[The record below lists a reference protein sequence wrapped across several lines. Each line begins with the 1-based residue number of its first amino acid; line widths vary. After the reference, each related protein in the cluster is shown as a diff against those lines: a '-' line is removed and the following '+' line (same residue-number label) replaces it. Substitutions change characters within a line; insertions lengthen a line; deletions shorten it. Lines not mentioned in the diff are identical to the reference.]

1 MVLDPPPAFADD
13 DETPT
18 ETITPFDDGATA
30 SEAAAMDECDEASF
44 LIEQG
49 LLDEARE
56 ILETVLVAYPR
67 DSRAKALLQRLESLA
82 ENAEPPA
89 PPEPAP
95 PPAVAAVGDEGKDA
109 FDLAAELAEEIDELA
124 ETEPPAPLG
133 GDDYQVSVEEVFSEF
148 KKGLQKIVKPE
159 DVDTHYDLGIA
170 YKEMGLVDD
179 AIAEFAVAKQG
190 CPGKKKELDCLTMIG
205 LLHMQKGSAR
215 EAIDAF
221 KEALTSEH
229 ATADVAKALRFELG
243 AAWQSAGSPGKAV
256 HHFKA
261 VAASDP
267 AFRDVADA
275 LKRLALVAP
284 EDDPIPMK
292 NGVGK
297 AAPGGPGRPTGTPS
311 KAPGKAGKVGYV

>member
-1 MVLDPPPAFADD
+1 
-13 DETPT
+13 
-18 ETITPFDDGATA
+18 
-30 SEAAAMDECDEASF
+30 MDECDEASF

-56 ILETVLVAYPR
+56 VLETVLVAYPR
-67 DSRAKALLQRLESLA
+67 DSRAKKLMDRLESAA
-82 ENAEPPA
+82 ETAEPLP
-89 PPEPAP
+89 PPEAAP
-95 PPAVAAVGDEGKDA
+95 PPRVAAVGEEGKDA
-109 FDLAAELAEEIDELA
+109 FDLAAELADEISEMG
-124 ETEPPAPLG
+124 ESEPPPAPS

-179 AIAEFAVAKQG
+179 AIGEFTVAKQG

-205 LLHMQKGSAR
+205 LLHMQKGNAR
-215 EAIDAF
+215 AAIDAF
-221 KEALTSEH
+221 KEALGSEH
-229 ATADVAKALRFELG
+229 ATAEVAKALRFELG
-243 AAWQSAGSPGKAV
+243 TAWQSAGSPGKAV

-267 AFRDVADA
+267 NFRDVADS

-284 EDDPIPMK
+284 EEDPIPVK
-292 NGVGK
+292 NGVAK
-297 AAPGGPGRPTGTPS
+297 PAAGGSGRPTGAAKP
-311 KAPGKAGKVGYV
+311 PGKAGKVGYV

>member
-1 MVLDPPPAFADD
+1 VD
-13 DETPT
+13 
-18 ETITPFDDGATA
+18 
-30 SEAAAMDECDEASF
+30 
-44 LIEQG
+44 
-49 LLDEARE
+49 
-56 ILETVLVAYPR
+56 
-67 DSRAKALLQRLESLA
+67 
-82 ENAEPPA
+82 
-89 PPEPAP
+89 
-95 PPAVAAVGDEGKDA
+95 
-109 FDLAAELAEEIDELA
+109 
-124 ETEPPAPLG
+124 
-133 GDDYQVSVEEVFSEF
+133 EVFSEF

-179 AIAEFAVAKQG
+179 AIAEFAVARQG

-205 LLHMQKGSAR
+205 LLHLQKGNAR
-215 EAIDAF
+215 GAIDAF

-229 ATADVAKALRFELG
+229 ATAEVMKALRFELG

-267 AFRDVADA
+267 TFRDVADT

-284 EDDPIPMK
+284 EDDPIPMR

-297 AAPGGPGRPTGTPS
+297 APGGSGRPPGAQ
-311 KAPGKAGKVGYV
+311 KAPGKTGKVGYV